1 LTRISRLCAII
12 RNFPVLEGERN
23 GRRVTLEANGAQ
35 FIGSVDLATESK
47 FLTPE
52 EIARAARMEH
62 RPWYSRFVAAPV
74 KLSITEKGK
83 TEIYT
88 GQGVIE
94 FMDFHLNA

>member
-1 LTRISRLCAII
+1 MS
-12 RNFPVLEGERN
+12 FEVEQN
-23 GRRVTLEANGAQ
+23 GRRVTLEANAAQ
-35 FIGSVDLATESK
+35 FLGSVDLATESK
-47 FLTPE
+47 FLSPA

-74 KLSITEKGK
+74 TLSITEKGK
-83 TEIYT
+83 TEIST